1 MKKLSV
7 LFVMVLLLVVAM
19 PVRAYI
25 PELYTDKIVTVGVV
39 QRVYFHLRRCDDV
52 TQACQWH
59 YFGTDPDDRPPTTD
73 DPVNEYAYV
82 QFPTAFD
89 LLGDDAMSTMYDLAF
104 QAGRAREGLES
115 VGIAAV
121 FTDSYVDAGV
131 SRTFGFH
138 LMTYDRVWYYFGTD
152 PAVYPPMPVGDVIE
166 VSAVQF
172 PRDLGELGDEAN
184 DALYEIGMRAGL
196 AREGIE

>member
-1 MKKLSV
+1 MKRVSV
-7 LFVMVLLLVVAM
+7 LLALVLVLVMAM
-19 PVRAYI
+19 PSRAYI
-25 PELYTDKIVTVGVV
+25 PELYTDGIVTVGVV
-39 QRVYFHLRRCDDV
+39 QRVYFHLRHCDDV

-59 YFGTDPDDRPPTTD
+59 YFGTDPDDRPPMND

-89 LLGDDAMSTMYDLAF
+89 LLGDDAMSTMYDLAI
-104 QAGRAREGLES
+104 QAGRAREGLS
-115 VGIAAV
+115 DVGVAAV

-138 LMTYDRVWYYFGTD
+138 MMTNDRTWYYFGTD
-152 PAVYPPMPVGDVIE
+152 PAAYPPMPVGDVIE

-172 PRDLGELGDEAN
+172 PRDLGELGEWEN
-184 DALYEIGMRAGL
+184 DALYQIGVQAGL